1 MKLYELLLE
10 TPQEDK
16 VLIQLAK
23 VINASLPVSN
33 GRSKKPINV
42 GTVQQFVDQLSAPSK
57 TLLGDRLSN
66 VRIEL
71 HSAKDLQ
78 DYVAG
83 GNTNAVKQDLESKIT
98 QGYWAP
104 DGEVGDRTST
114 PSGKIVIPR
123 ETVGTQ
129 GATSVIAHELRHVLD
144 DSKSNMAAA
153 DSKTY
158 NTPKKK
164 EHRDNEHAYT
174 AQPAEINARY
184 VQAMDSLTRAIPII
198 YRLPAEKIRPRVKQA
213 IDQAFENNQISQLFP
228 EKARSKEYKQL
239 IKRAINFVQNE
250 MTEHEELLASQGR
263 EKYASGNW

>member
-23 VINASLPVSN
+23 VINANLPVPNS
-33 GRSKKPINV
+33 RSKKPIKV
-42 GTVQQFVDQLSAPSK
+42 GSVQQFVDKLSSPAK
-57 TLLGDRLSN
+57 VLLGDRLSN
-66 VRIEL
+66 VQIEL
-71 HSAKDLQ
+71 HSSKDLQ
-78 DYVAG
+78 DYVSA
-83 GNTNAVKQDLESKIT
+83 GNTNAIKQDLESKVT

-114 PSGKIVIPR
+114 PAGKIVIPK

-129 GATSVIAHELRHVLD
+129 GSASVIAHELRHVLD

-164 EHRDNEHAYT
+164 EHRGNAHAYT

-184 VQAMDSLTRAIPII
+184 IQAMDSLTRAIPII
-198 YRLPAEKIRPRVKQA
+198 YKLPPEKIRPRVKQA
-213 IDQAFENNQISQLFP
+213 INQAFENNQISQLFP
-228 EKARSKEYKQL
+228 EKAQSREYKQL
-239 IKRAINFVQNE
+239 MKRAINFVQTE
-250 MTEHEELLASQGR
+250 MSEHEALLASQGR